1 MKKRQNKA
9 FVLGL
14 ITLGILLLLVEGLE
28 RRPPA
33 NQEPPPGETVEETP
47 GEPPMLEHILLPT
60 TPPDLSSDKYMF
72 RGAWLTALRNL
83 DFPPRPDMTEEE
95 LKEAYRQVLDLY
107 ELHQLNAVIFQVR
120 PAGDAL
126 YPSELSPPSPYLQ
139 TSGDAPTFDLLAHMV
154 EATHQRGMEFHAWF
168 NPFRVTVD
176 PAPEKT
182 TLEILAALPEQNH
195 ARRHPHQVLRFQDRL
210 LLNPGHP
217 DARQSVIDA
226 ILEVVRRYDIDAV
239 HLDDYFYPY
248 PVWVQAEDT
257 GETVRVR
264 FGDALEDQAT
274 YDAYA
279 TPFEDV
285 AAWRRRSV
293 TTFLQD
299 LGTAIRQ
306 EKSWVQLGVSPFGIW
321 GHAVETGGLGSNT
334 PVTSMETYQHAVFAD
349 SRRWVREGLLDY
361 ILPQIYW
368 NLEEPQAPY
377 EVLAS
382 WWADTVSGTDVSL
395 YIGHALY
402 KVYDQRENSHWQG
415 KSPIGDQLRFN
426 ETLPAVRGSAFFR
439 FRHLLPRHPDFQGDP
454 EGRAA
459 LERASQE
466 LRQTFAHPAVIPP
479 MDHIPFPSPAA
490 PTKVVRTGN
499 LLTFQDGHEEGGET
513 APTRYF
519 LVYAL
524 PMEDL
529 DTQNPA
535 HLHKRIPKDP
545 HKATYTLVLP
555 ADLQDHVFAVSA
567 VNRMHGESP
576 AVACIR
582 PE

>member
-1 MKKRQNKA
+1 MKKRQNK
-9 FVLGL
+9 VLLPGL
-14 ITLGILLLLVEGLE
+14 LILALLLLLVEGLE
-28 RRPPA
+28 RQAPIGE
-33 NQEPPPGETVEETP
+33 EPPSSETEAETP

-95 LKEAYRQVLDLY
+95 LVEAYRQVLDLY

-126 YPSELSPPSPYLQ
+126 YPSDLSPLSPYLA
-139 TSGDAPTFDLLAHMV
+139 TSGEAPGFDLLAHMV

-182 TLEILAALPEQNH
+182 TQEILAALPEKSH
-195 ARRHPHQVLRFQDRL
+195 ARRHPNQVLRFQDRL
-210 LLNPGHP
+210 FLDPGHP

-248 PVWVQAEDT
+248 PVWVQGDA
-257 GETVRVR
+257 GETTRVR

-274 YDAYA
+274 IDAFA

-285 AAWRRRSV
+285 AAWRRRNV
-293 TTFLQD
+293 TTFLRD
-299 LGTAIRQ
+299 LGTAIRG
-306 EKSWVQLGVSPFGIW
+306 EKSWVRLGVSPFGIW
-321 GHAVETGGLGSNT
+321 GHAVETGGLGSDT

-349 SRRWVREGLLDY
+349 SRRWVKEGLLDY
-361 ILPQIYW
+361 IMPQIYW

-377 EVLAS
+377 EVLAA
-382 WWADTVSGTDVSL
+382 WWADTVAGTDVAL

-402 KVYDQRENSHWQG
+402 KVYDSRESPHWQG
-415 KSPIGDQLRFN
+415 ENPILDQLRFN

-439 FRHLLPRHPDFQGDP
+439 FRHLLPNHPDFQGDP
-454 EGRAA
+454 EGLAA
-459 LERASQE
+459 LQRASLA

-479 MDHIPFPSPAA
+479 MDHIVFPPPAP
-490 PTKVVRTGN
+490 PTAVVRAGD
-499 LLTFQDGHEEGGET
+499 LFTFQDGFEDGDGT

-524 PMEDL
+524 PVDNL
-529 DTQNPA
+529 DTQDPA
-535 HLHKRIPKDP
+535 HLYKRIPKDP
-545 HKATYTLVLP
+545 GKTTYTLVVP
-555 ADLQDHVFAVSA
+555 PDHQNHVFAVSA
-567 VNRMHGESP
+567 VSRMHGESP